1 MQPPNEEGLGWW
13 KTVGSGN
20 TGGMSATERFVI
32 LCWLVFFLFWA
43 ISALWTKRTLERQP
57 LGGSAALFFFL
68 VVAIVFL
75 NVRFHWVA
83 LQGRVLPE
91 RPLVGIL
98 ADVLVFLGLLI
109 TLWARVVLGRNWSSR
124 VTFKVDHELIQRG
137 PYHWVRH
144 PIYSG
149 LLLMGVGTAMSCNR
163 VNFFLGMGLCSWG
176 LWVKLRKEEALMT
189 KHFPE
194 VYPEY
199 KARTKALIPFVW

>member
-1 MQPPNEEGLGWW
+1 M
-13 KTVGSGN
+13 
-20 TGGMSATERFVI
+20 
-32 LCWLVFFLFWA
+32 
-43 ISALWTKRTLERQP
+43 
-57 LGGSAALFFFL
+57 
-68 VVAIVFL
+68 
-75 NVRFHWVA
+75 
-83 LQGRVLPE
+83 PE

-98 ADVLVFLGLLI
+98 ADVLVFLSLLI

-149 LLLMGVGTAMSCNR
+149 LLLMGIGTAMSCNR